1 MNDTTVARPA
11 RVGRAR
17 NLGLWT
23 LQAGLAFLLV
33 NAGLLKLTADPAMV
47 DLFADIG
54 AGQWLRVVVGAIEV
68 AGAVGLLV
76 PALSGLAALG
86 VTALMTGAAGTNVFV
101 IHESPWLP
109 IALLAV
115 AGLVGYARRART
127 VAFVETLRRRTMP
140 ARQPVGRTALRT

>member
-1 MNDTTVARPA
+1 
-11 RVGRAR
+11 
-17 NLGLWT
+17 
-23 LQAGLAFLLV
+23 LV

-76 PALSGLAALG
+76 PALSGRAALG

-127 VAFVETLRRRTMP
+127 VAFVETLRRRTIP
-140 ARQPVGRTALRT
+140 ARQPVGRTA